1 MEVTHLTALRRE
13 NMEEGRKIALEFAF
27 ERATKNTFRYQEV
40 VEPGY
45 PLKVGTIYIQ
55 KWIVG
60 SKAPARLKVTIEPES
75 E

>member
-1 MEVTHLTALRRE
+1 
-13 NMEEGRKIALEFAF
+13 MEEKRKIALEFAF

-45 PLKVGTIYIQ
+45 PSKVGTLYIQ

-60 SKAPARLKVTIEPES
+60 SKAPARLKVTIEPKS

>member
-1 MEVTHLTALRRE
+1 
-13 NMEEGRKIALEFAF
+13 MEERRKITIEFAF
-27 ERATKNTFRYQEV
+27 ERETKNTFRYQEV

-45 PLKVGTIYIQ
+45 PVKVGPLYIQ

-60 SKAPARLKVTIEPES
+60 SKAPARLKVTIEPQS

>member
-1 MEVTHLTALRRE
+1 
-13 NMEEGRKIALEFAF
+13 MEERRRITIEFTF

-40 VEPGY
+40 VEPGH
-45 PLKVGTIYIQ
+45 PPKVGAFYIQ

-60 SKAPARLKVTIEPES
+60 SEAPARLKVTIEPQS

>member
-1 MEVTHLTALRRE
+1 
-13 NMEEGRKIALEFAF
+13 MEESRRITVEFAF

-45 PLKVGTIYIQ
+45 PPKIGTIYIQ

-60 SKAPARLKVTIEPES
+60 NKAPAKLKVTIEPES